1 MKIRVI
7 EDFMLHVFFIEFT
20 VDLSSGSL
28 YMAGR
33 HEAKRKTSEQ
43 KNSYTQIA
51 APFERFRT

>member
-33 HEAKRKTSEQ
+33 HEAKRKTSE
-43 KNSYTQIA
+43 
-51 APFERFRT
+51 R